1 MSSKCHRK
9 LQEFAQIKVC
19 RFFFVSFSGAAVGPR
34 VFCTS
39 PDHSSNTLIPYM
51 WRKSLNWQRRR
62 TSGFALMLKDA
73 WVIGNKEYRKE
84 HR

>member
-19 RFFFVSFSGAAVGPR
+19 GFFVSFSGAAVGPR

-39 PDHSSNTLIPYM
+39 PDRSSRVLYVGKVFELLIIA
-51 WRKSLNWQRRR
+51 R
-62 TSGFALMLKDA
+62 DA
-73 WVIGNKEYRKE
+73 ELLDL
-84 HR
+84 H